1 MTHDASAV
9 DEAKAVIA
17 SHEQFA
23 KAGDLDGIMTN
34 VADDVVMLAPDA
46 PLVQGGDAFRE
57 FYTGLLRLGQWDF
70 GHDYEGAEVVDDTVL
85 LHGIARG
92 TLTLNDGDTTPLA
105 NNFLLV
111 LRRQADGRLR
121 FWRGAF
127 APSGA

>member
-1 MTHDASAV
+1 MTHDASAI
-9 DEAKAVIA
+9 DEAKTVIA

-46 PLVQGGDAFRE
+46 PLVQGRDAFRE
-57 FYTGLLRLGQWDF
+57 FYTGLLGLGQWDF
-70 GHDYEGAEVVDDTVL
+70 GHDYEGTEVVDDTVL

>member
-9 DEAKAVIA
+9 DEAKAVMA

-46 PLVQGGDAFRE
+46 PLVQGSDAFRE
-57 FYTGLLRLGQWDF
+57 FYTGLLGLGQWDF
-70 GHDYEGAEVVDDTVL
+70 GHDYEGAEVVGDTVL
-85 LHGIARG
+85 LHGVARG
-92 TLTLNDGDTTPLA
+92 TLTLNDGDTTALA

-111 LRRQADGRLR
+111 LRRQADGKLR
-121 FWRGAF
+121 VWRGAF

>member
-9 DEAKAVIA
+9 DEAKAVMA

-34 VADDVVMLAPDA
+34 VADDIVMLTPDA
-46 PLVQGGDAFRE
+46 PLVQGSDAFRK
-57 FYTGLLRLGQWDF
+57 FYAGLLGLGRWDF
-70 GHDYEGAEVVDDTVL
+70 GHDYEGAAVVSDTVL

-111 LRRQADGRLR
+111 LRRQADGKLR
-121 FWRGAF
+121 VWRGAF

>member
-1 MTHDASAV
+1 MTHDTSAV

-23 KAGDLDGIMTN
+23 KAGNID
-34 VADDVVMLAPDA
+34 
-46 PLVQGGDAFRE
+46 
-57 FYTGLLRLGQWDF
+57 
-70 GHDYEGAEVVDDTVL
+70 
-85 LHGIARG
+85 GIARG

-111 LRRQADGRLR
+111 LRRQADGKLR
-121 FWRGAF
+121 VWRGAF

>member
-17 SHEQFA
+17 SHEQFT

-34 VADDVVMLAPDA
+34 VADDIVMFAPDA
-46 PLVQGGDAFRE
+46 PLVQGSDAFRE
-57 FYTGLLRLGQWDF
+57 FYTGLLGLGQWDF
-70 GHDYEGAEVVDDTVL
+70 RHDYEGAEVIGDTVL

-92 TLTLNDGDTTPLA
+92 TLTPNDGDTTPLA

-111 LRRQADGRLR
+111 LRRQADGKLR
-121 FWRGAF
+121 VWRGAF